1 MRDISELMY
10 GPFYYGF
17 IWLLIGLVFLGLAI
31 LIVVFIFY
39 LTRKKEIKTIANLK
53 PQAPK
58 VIDIEALKAKYLA
71 MVDEAEKQF
80 NARKTKASTAHQ
92 QLSLIARLF
101 YYEALGFHADILT
114 LADLKKSRHERL
126 TQTIEK
132 YYPDEFDGLEKG
144 SVSNSAEMARNLIKE
159 QKI

>member
-1 MRDISELMY
+1 MY
-10 GPFYYGF
+10 GPFYYSF
-17 IWLLIGLVFLGLAI
+17 IWLIVGILFLGLAVA
-31 LIVVFIFY
+31 IVALIFY
-39 LTRKKEIKTIANLK
+39 ATRKKEIKTIANLK

-71 MVDEAEKQF
+71 MVDEAERQF
-80 NARKTKASTAHQ
+80 NNHKTKASKAHQ

-144 SVSNSAEMARNLIKE
+144 SVSNSAEMARNLIRE
-159 QKI
+159 QKV

>member
-1 MRDISELMY
+1 MRDASELMY

-17 IWLLIGLVFLGLAI
+17 VWLLVGLLFLGMAVAI
-31 LIVVFIFY
+31 VAVIYY
-39 LTRKKEIKTIANLK
+39 LTRKKEIKTIASLK

-71 MVDEAEKQF
+71 MIDEVERQF
-80 NARKTKASTAHQ
+80 NAHKTKASVAHQ
-92 QLSLIARLF
+92 QLSIIARLF

-114 LADLKKSRHERL
+114 LSDLKKSRHEHL
-126 TQTIEK
+126 TQVIEK

-144 SVSNSAEMARNLIKE
+144 SVAQSAEMARQLIKE
-159 QKI
+159 QQ

>member
-31 LIVVFIFY
+31 SIVVFIFY

-144 SVSNSAEMARNLIKE
+144 SVSNSAEMARSLIKE